1 MKAYKFRLYPS
12 TEQEKLL
19 IKQLN
24 KCREL
29 YNAFLQQRIYA
40 YRSGRHVGY
49 NQQAMEMPGIKSAL
63 PEYRIVH
70 SQVLQDVA
78 RRADKAYQNFYRR
91 VMEKKAGKQIKAGFP
106 RFKSAERYRSITYPQ
121 SGFEILE
128 NGHLSLSKIGRVRM
142 FMHRQI
148 EGQIKT
154 LSIVRDGVGDWYA
167 SFSVIPAEQEHTA
180 IQPHSEK
187 CVGGDVGLLH
197 LMTLSD
203 GTIIE
208 PPKFLAKGEKSLIK
222 AQRNLSK
229 KKKGS
234 NNREKAKKNTAK
246 KHRKIQRQRDD
257 YAHKASNK
265 IVASGDIIALEDLNG
280 AGMVKNHNLAKSII
294 DASWNTLV
302 QHITYKAE
310 SAGKVVVLVN
320 PGDTSKTCSRCG
332 GVKENLK
339 LSDRI
344 FHCDGCGLEVDRDI
358 NAAINIRNRG
368 LKKVGRGTPEF
379 TPVEI
384 GALPA
389 MATPVTEPGSSLL

>member
-24 KCREL
+24 MCREL

-78 RRADKAYQNFYRR
+78 RRADRAYQNFYRR
-91 VMEKKAGKQIKAGFP
+91 VMEKKAGKRIKAGFP

-128 NGHLSLSKIGRVRM
+128 NGHLSLSKIGRIRM

-167 SFSVIPAEQEHTA
+167 SFSVIPAKQEHTA

-229 KKKGS
+229 KRKGS
-234 NNREKAKKNTAK
+234 NNREKAKKNIAK

-310 SAGKVVVLVN
+310 SAGKVVVLVS
-320 PGDTSKTCSRCG
+320 PRDTSKTCSRCG
-332 GVKENLK
+332 SVKKELE
-339 LSDRI
+339 LSDRTY
-344 FHCDGCGLEVDRDI
+344 HCDACSLTIDRDL
-358 NAAINIRNRG
+358 NASINIRNRG
-368 LKKVGRGTPEF
+368 IAKVGRGTPEF
-379 TPVEI
+379 APVES
-384 GALPA
+384 
-389 MATPVTEPGSSLL
+389 ATVAELSKRGLRVATL